1 MKQFLL
7 LSLMLVFFVQNVF
20 SVEIVLKEYR
30 EQFSP
35 ENLKTDYYKLQ
46 MKTASFFDRQTSSVN
61 GLVESHRGTSVYS
74 YDFFSRS
81 FITGNG
87 GVLDAQA
94 FIYDTA
100 IASLAY
106 LLAGQNNKVVKIL
119 KVCEREFYSK
129 KDESKFGL
137 YNAYKTDVPRKRWGL
152 TPGIDGNRVHLGPN
166 IWVTISAFQYT
177 ALTGK
182 LDFLQFALD
191 TLKWA
196 SGIHHYRFSD
206 GQFGAASMG
215 YGWTP
220 PDWSKVYSTENIV
233 DHYAALKMAKDIYYN
248 SNVDVKSYFEKANYD
263 IKDIETEIANIER
276 WLVDVIYD
284 KNKKTL
290 NMGYNERGVDRTD
303 ALDTVSW
310 TITAVTPERLS
321 ELGIDPFYLMDFADK
336 EYLVSDKIEEQEIQG
351 YDFTNQQGRR
361 KNYRMIWFEGTCF
374 HITTIQVMSD
384 YAKKLGKSDLKDG
397 YKKQAVEM
405 LEYVDNASNIINL
418 IDNSLPYTSKR
429 PNDKQIYTT
438 FAEYWEIPRGKNGS
452 WVASS
457 SSTGW
462 RLIAASAFNPLHFN
476 KDTVE
481 YKLFKTNKSMQ

>member
-1 MKQFLL
+1 MKKIVI
-7 LSLMLVFFVQNVF
+7 SLILVLFAQNVF
-20 SVEIVLKEYR
+20 CVEIVSKEYR

-35 ENLKTDYYKLQ
+35 ENLKSDYYRLQ

-74 YDFFSRS
+74 YDFFTRS
-81 FITGNG
+81 FILGSG

-106 LLAGQNNKVVKIL
+106 LLAGQNNKVVKLL
-119 KVCEREFYSK
+119 KVCEKEFYNK

-166 IWVTISAFQYT
+166 MWVTIVALQYT

-182 LDFLQFALD
+182 LDFLQFAID

-196 SGIHHYRFSD
+196 DEFNHYRFSD
-206 GQFGAASMG
+206 GERGAASMG

-220 PDWSKVYSTENIV
+220 PDWSKIYSTENVV

-248 SNVDVKSYFEKANYD
+248 SNVNVESYFEKSGYGID
-263 IKDIETEIANIER
+263 KIDTEIENIER
-276 WLVDVIYD
+276 WLIRLIYD
-284 KNKKTL
+284 KTKKSF
-290 NMGYNERGVDRTD
+290 NMGYNERGIDRTD

-310 TITAVTPERLS
+310 TITAVTPDRLT
-321 ELGIDPFYLMDFADK
+321 ELGVDPFYLMDFAD
-336 EYLVSDKIEEQEIQG
+336 EHYLVSDKIEGQEVFG

-374 HITTIQVMSD
+374 HITTIQAMAD
-384 YAKKLGKSDLKDG
+384 YANKLNKKELARE
-397 YKKQAVEM
+397 YQEQAVSL
-405 LEYVDNASNIINL
+405 LEQVENASNLINL
-418 IDNSLPYTSKR
+418 IDSSLPYTSKK
-429 PNDKQIYTT
+429 PTEKQIFTT
-438 FAEYWEIPRGKNGS
+438 FADYWEIPRGKDGS

-462 RLIAASAFNPLHFN
+462 RLIASSAFNPLHFN
-476 KDTVE
+476 KETVD
-481 YKLFKTNKSMQ
+481 YKLFKNKKDVSN